1 MYNHHVKKHGKELVY
16 QLINNG
22 EKMKFVYLKIPNPTA
37 ENVSGFI
44 NTLPKE
50 FELAK
55 YIDYDLQ
62 FEKSFVE
69 PFKLILEK
77 IGWSTEPTSSLE
89 EFFG

>member
-1 MYNHHVKKHGKELVY
+1 
-16 QLINNG
+16 
-22 EKMKFVYLKIPNPTA
+22 MKFVYLKIPNPTA
-37 ENVSGFI
+37 ENVIGFL
-44 NTLPKE
+44 NTLAKE

-55 YIDYDLQ
+55 YIEYDFQ